1 MQPCAAV
8 VYIMYNR
15 MQCLG
20 AEGLHSHVD
29 EKTSI
34 FFQHGNWE
42 ICSSWE
48 VIPCRTGTRNASEYT
63 TELMCEIESYCFFP
77 WRKWHL
83 CVGANIP
90 SPWCGIRRVNELEM
104 VLRNTVQKKLS
115 GRRVGNI
122 FEGEMSFSCATSLH
136 YLHLW
141 GHSRPADFQE
151 VTTQNSIVNVEY
163 VGFLKLTVVRKETFS
178 VTRK

>member
-1 MQPCAAV
+1 
-8 VYIMYNR
+8 
-15 MQCLG
+15 MQCLE

-29 EKTSI
+29 EKTWI

-48 VIPCRTGTRNASEYT
+48 VIPCRIGTKNASEYT
-63 TELMCEIESYCFFP
+63 TEIMCEIESYCFFP
-77 WRKWHL
+77 EVTSLW
-83 CVGANIP
+83 GSNIP

-104 VLRNTVQKKLS
+104 VLGNTVQKKLS
-115 GRRVGNI
+115 SRRVGNI
-122 FEGEMSFSCATSLH
+122 FERKMSFSCATSLH

-141 GHSRPADFQE
+141 GHSWPADFQE

-163 VGFLKLTVVRKETFS
+163 VGLLKLTVVRKETFS